1 MARRTSPS
9 TSSASSSPRAS
20 STRKRRRGARG
31 EVVLVSRSAF
41 CAMCGISQRQLSIWE
56 QEDLLAPVR
65 IEHSGGRPEALYD
78 RNALRRARVI
88 RTLDEELE
96 VNLPGIG
103 VILNLLDQMGR

>member
-1 MARRTSPS
+1 MMARRTSI
-9 TSSASSSPRAS
+9 SSASSSLRS
-20 STRKRRRGARG
+20 SMRKRRRGARG

-41 CAMCGISQRQLSIWE
+41 CAMCGISERQLALWE

-65 IEHSGGRPEALYD
+65 IEQSAEPLYD
-78 RNALRRARVI
+78 RVALRRARVI

-103 VILNLLDQMGR
+103 VILNLLDRLQR

>member
-1 MARRTSPS
+1 MARRTS
-9 TSSASSSPRAS
+9 TSSASAMSSM
-20 STRKRRRGARG
+20 RKRRRRARS

-41 CAMCGISQRQLSIWE
+41 CAMCGISERQLAIWE

-65 IEHSGGRPEALYD
+65 IEQSAEPLYD

-103 VILNLLDQMGR
+103 VILNLLDRLQR

>member
-1 MARRTSPS
+1 MARRNSI
-9 TSSASSSPRAS
+9 SSASSSRTMS
-20 STRKRRRGARG
+20 SSMRKRRRGARG

-41 CAMCGISQRQLSIWE
+41 CTMCGISERQLAIWE

-65 IEHSGGRPEALYD
+65 IEQSAEPLYD
-78 RNALRRARVI
+78 RVALRRARVI

-103 VILNLLDQMGR
+103 VILNLLDRLQR

>member
-1 MARRTSPS
+1 MARRTS
-9 TSSASSSPRAS
+9 TSSASAMSSM
-20 STRKRRRGARG
+20 RKRRRGARS

-41 CAMCGISQRQLSIWE
+41 CAMCGISERQLAIWE

-65 IEHSGGRPEALYD
+65 IEQSGTRAEPLYD

-103 VILNLLDQMGR
+103 VILNLLDRLQR

>member
-1 MARRTSPS
+1 MARRTS
-9 TSSASSSPRAS
+9 TSSASAMS
-20 STRKRRRGARG
+20 STRKRRRGARS

-41 CAMCGISQRQLSIWE
+41 CAMCGISERQLAIWE

-65 IEHSGGRPEALYD
+65 IEQSAEPLYD

-103 VILNLLDQMGR
+103 VILNLLDRLQR

>member
-1 MARRTSPS
+1 MARRTS
-9 TSSASSSPRAS
+9 TSSASAMSSM
-20 STRKRRRGARG
+20 RKRRRGARS

-41 CAMCGISQRQLSIWE
+41 CAMCGISERQLTLWE

-65 IEHSGGRPEALYD
+65 IEQSAEPLYD

-103 VILNLLDQMGR
+103 VILNLLDRLQR

>member
-1 MARRTSPS
+1 MARRTS
-9 TSSASSSPRAS
+9 TSSASAMSSM
-20 STRKRRRGARG
+20 RKRRRGARS

-41 CAMCGISQRQLSIWE
+41 CAMCGISERQLAIWE

-65 IEHSGGRPEALYD
+65 IEQSGSREEPLYD

-103 VILNLLDQMGR
+103 VILNLLDRLQR